1 MIHQFVI
8 REDCMFLIKFLLFFV
23 FAVLMY
29 YGGAGTQSDS
39 TSLQGL
45 GFMGVLG
52 AFIVLFILFKIMW
65 RAVSFLMG
73 LAIFGAIILFIL
85 YSLGI
90 IGGNNHKLADIF
102 KTAEI
107 SEEKRKSDE
116 FNKDEASD
124 IIALKD
130 LRPITEKKSPKI
142 FANIDNYQPMSD
154 ADETQ
159 GTEDEHLDLQ
169 EDEGEFYTDGGINP
183 FDYPSVTGRASVV
196 TGSVLKLEGIYVK
209 LLGIEAPDLD
219 QSCSDQYGRSYACGK
234 RAKSWL
240 QDYINN
246 AEVKCH
252 ILGNIVKRKATGVCF
267 LGDYDIAAVIANAG
281 WAVAHTKNTD
291 MYIVYE
297 DQAMGNKR
305 GLWDG
310 KFYRPHDWR
319 RMKAKRAIAIANRPK
334 PKIQT
339 KSSGDGDWTNLWGM
353 F

>member
-1 MIHQFVI
+1 
-8 REDCMFLIKFLLFFV
+8 MFLIKFLLFFGFV
-23 FAVLMY
+23 VLMY

-39 TSLQGL
+39 TFLQGF
-45 GFMGVLG
+45 GFVGVLG
-52 AFIVLFILFKIMW
+52 AFVILFIFLKIMW
-65 RAVSFLMG
+65 RAVGFLMG
-73 LAIFGAIILFIL
+73 FAILGAIVLFIL

-90 IGGNNHKLADIF
+90 VGGGNNHKIAEIF
-102 KTAEI
+102 KTSEI
-107 SEEKRKSDE
+107 SPEMKNHNE
-116 FNKDEASD
+116 FSKDEASD
-124 IIALKD
+124 VVALND
-130 LRPITEKKSPKI
+130 LETTIEKKNPKI
-142 FANIDNYQPMSD
+142 FADIDNYQPMSD
-154 ADETQ
+154 ADEPMQ
-159 GTEDEHLDLQ
+159 ESEDEHLDIQ
-169 EDEGEFYTDGGINP
+169 EDEEDFYADGGINP
-183 FDYPSVTGRASVV
+183 FDYPSMTGNASVV
-196 TGSVLKLEGIYVK
+196 TGSVIKVRGIYVK

-252 ILGNIVKRKATGVCF
+252 ILGNIVKRRATGVCF

-291 MYIVYE
+291 MYIAYE

-305 GLWDG
+305 GLWEG

-319 RMKAKRAIAIANRPK
+319 KMKAKRAIAIANRPK

-339 KSSGDGDWTNLWGM
+339 KSSSGGDWTNLWG
-353 F
+353 FF